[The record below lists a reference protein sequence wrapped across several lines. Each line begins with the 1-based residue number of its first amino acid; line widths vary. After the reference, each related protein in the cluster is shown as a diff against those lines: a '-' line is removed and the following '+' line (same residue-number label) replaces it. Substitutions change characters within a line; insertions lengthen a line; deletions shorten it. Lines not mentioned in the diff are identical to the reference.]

1 MLLRSSSKKMKR
13 QMIVKS
19 IIIIKIGS
27 VLQKMTIH
35 RKKWRVLL
43 VQKLAKVRRWSVGS
57 WISSRAITR
66 RNKKL
71 KTMRSF

>member
-1 MLLRSSSKKMKR
+1 MMTTKKRNTHSIAICNFQIMLLRSSSKKMKR

-35 RKKWRVLL
+35 RKKWRV
-43 VQKLAKVRRWSVGS
+43 Q
-57 WISSRAITR
+57 
-66 RNKKL
+66 
-71 KTMRSF
+71 